1 MQIAG
6 RGEPFESIFD
16 FQLPIADWEKP
27 KVSELEI
34 GNWKLAMDCD
44 DIQQSLSLYVD
55 DGLTSG
61 EREACYRHLEVC
73 PVCRAHVDQ
82 LRAVRRSLAT
92 LAKPAPPANLIPA
105 INSALAVKTAEL
117 RARRNATTIDRVN
130 DWALKWLQPRP
141 MRYAFSSLASLVIFT
156 AVFAALRPHMIALR
170 EATLAFDQIQLA
182 DDSDQMFAT
191 VLDINKPISPES
203 YAALR
208 TPYNTESPSLNPGG
222 SLATLNWE
230 PQNGAER
237 QDDMV
242 IVADVFMNGSAS
254 LANVVQAP
262 RDRRM
267 LQEFQNAL
275 QQDAAFVPA
284 SLDRRPETMRV
295 VFSIQRVD
303 VRERGY

>member
-1 MQIAG
+1 M
-6 RGEPFESIFD
+6 
-16 FQLPIADWEKP
+16 
-27 KVSELEI
+27 
-34 GNWKLAMDCD
+34 NCD

-55 DGLTSG
+55 DGLTSD
-61 EREACYRHLEVC
+61 ERAACYGHLEVC

-82 LRAVRRSLAT
+82 LRSLRSGLAM
-92 LAKPAPPANLIPA
+92 LAKPVPPADLVPA

-117 RARRNATTIDRVN
+117 RARRQATTIDRIN

-141 MRYAFSSLASLVIFT
+141 MRYAFSSLASIIIFS

-170 EATLAFDQIQLA
+170 EATLAFDQIQIA
-182 DDSDQMFAT
+182 SDSDDFLVT
-191 VLDINKPISPES
+191 RFDINKPISPES

-208 TPYNTESPSLNPGG
+208 TPYNAESPSLNPIG
-222 SLATLNWE
+222 SLAMLNWDSPE
-230 PQNGAER
+230 SHANGTATH
-237 QDDMV
+237 DDMV
-242 IVADVFMNGSAS
+242 IVADVFTNGSAS
-254 LANVVQAP
+254 LAHVVQAP

-275 QQDAAFVPA
+275 RQDAAFVPA

-295 VFSIQRVD
+295 VFSVQRVD